1 MNERIYL
8 LARQADELARA
19 IEPDLREVVRY
30 QRIRDEKFA
39 ELLVR
44 DICNFVN
51 DSDDTAKAISK
62 DIFIMYG
69 IRK

>member
-8 LARQADELARA
+8 HARKADVLARG

-39 ELLVR
+39 ELIVR
-44 DICNFVN
+44 DIHEFV
-51 DSDDTAKAISK
+51 DARDTAQILSNG
-62 DIFIMYG
+62 ILIMYG
-69 IRK
+69 LRK

>member
-8 LARQADELARA
+8 LARQADALARE

-39 ELLVR
+39 ELIVR
-44 DICNFVN
+44 DIHEFV
-51 DSDDTAKAISK
+51 DARDTAQVLSNGIL
-62 DIFIMYG
+62 IMYG
-69 IRK
+69 LKK

>member
-8 LARQADELARA
+8 LARKADELARA

-51 DSDDTAKAISK
+51 DSADTAKAISN

>member
-8 LARQADELARA
+8 HARKADALARE

-39 ELLVR
+39 ELIVR
-44 DICNFVN
+44 DIYEFV
-51 DSDDTAKAISK
+51 DARDTAQVLSNGIL
-62 DIFIMYG
+62 IMYG
-69 IRK
+69 LRK

>member
-8 LARQADELARA
+8 LARKADALARE
-19 IEPDLREVVRY
+19 IEPDLREITRY

-39 ELLVR
+39 ELIVR
-44 DICNFVN
+44 EIHEYVDAR
-51 DSDDTAKAISK
+51 DTAQVISNG
-62 DIFIMYG
+62 ILIMYG

>member
-8 LARQADELARA
+8 HARKADALARE

-39 ELLVR
+39 ELIVR
-44 DICNFVN
+44 DICEFIN
-51 DSDDTAKAISK
+51 DSNDTTQELNKG
-62 DIFIMYG
+62 IFIMYG
-69 IRK
+69 LRK